1 MDFSYTDRISSL
13 TPDKRLRFYELLA
26 HNLTISIRGV
36 WSEPDLSDS
45 EKLDRIYWIN
55 EILHR
60 ITSKVYT
67 LRLSHHEWTE
77 SDSWNMIHGY
87 IAQEEA
93 IEKDVMAAI
102 SFSYN
107 SVLREEGAGDE
118 NDA

>member
-1 MDFSYTDRISSL
+1 
-13 TPDKRLRFYELLA
+13 
-26 HNLTISIRGV
+26 
-36 WSEPDLSDS
+36 
-45 EKLDRIYWIN
+45 
-55 EILHR
+55 
-60 ITSKVYT
+60 
-67 LRLSHHEWTE
+67 
-77 SDSWNMIHGY
+77 MIHGY